1 MDDSG
6 AMTTEAV
13 LARCSHTLGRVE
25 VGEVDVAAVAE
36 FIVDLRRV
44 PEERPERA
52 RLAAGMVGAL
62 VERSRTAW
70 TRVVPM
76 FGDLLAL
83 ADPPPPGPEWPVVR
97 AGARAAYL
105 AHCLMGLPDL
115 DLVAAE
121 QEAAE
126 LVATTAG
133 SPRHHVFAVLAQEAV
148 KQSAA
153 TRDGDE
159 SVRLRS
165 LDRLTALLTLSDDD
179 PRRELIDHLRA
190 GLVAN
195 QSGDGAE
202 VVRRLRMFTEAHGE
216 NPIGDGMQAIFADA
230 LAKVQT
236 LATVIETPS
245 TERIQA
251 EIVRLRADS
260 VGVDDDWMAA
270 KIATT
275 AMLFRFQQETDLG
288 RVEQALDECRELV
301 AAGQSRF
308 VHPYALAALAFGL
321 LRRAELAD
329 TVDGLDEAQA
339 VLLDAKALINGP
351 QSPLWPLVND
361 LLSHVGHYRGDHGA
375 AAESGVEG
383 QLRYVVRALLESDT
397 AGAKVAIADAVGG
410 AVRYARGFLLADRV
424 EDALR
429 VLDTGRGLMLFAE
442 VLRHDLPDRLT
453 AAGRIDLARRWAAGE
468 DESPAL
474 RDEVVTALLGLTGLP
489 GDPLRPPALTEITA
503 ALRATE
509 ADAFVYLVPG
519 GAGLPGLAVVAP
531 AEGPPG
537 FVVLPDLHVAADT
550 EVERYL
556 AALANRS
563 RELGPVDGEFAD
575 RVDALCDWA
584 WRAAIGPLLESFA
597 TRTGGA
603 VPHLVLVPMGDLAR
617 VPWQAA
623 RRPDGTHAVELAAF
637 SLAVSARL
645 FCLAAARTPVPP
657 SSNGLIVADPDTGGA
672 GAPLVAA
679 RREAHEVRQA
689 FYRDA
694 RYIGRGGPAGSDA
707 GTVAQVR
714 AWLTDQDAGSMLH
727 LACHGTFTTD
737 PGGTTASLLL
747 APDESGAGALTADEI
762 VRLLASVPE
771 RDLGLVVM
779 AACHTGR
786 SIHGYDEAYSLGTAF
801 LAAGARTVL
810 STQWAIP
817 DESTSSLMYLFHH
830 FHREEGLAPWRA
842 LRAAQLRMLD
852 PSLPLPEHM
861 PDPLRVAADNHVVS
875 WAGFVHSGQ

>member
-62 VERSRTAW
+62 VERSRAAW

-121 QEAAE
+121 REAAE

-159 SVRLRS
+159 SVRLGS
-165 LDRLTALLTLSDDD
+165 LDRLTALLTLSDND
-179 PRRELIDHLRA
+179 PRELIGHLQA
-190 GLVAN
+190 SLVAN
-195 QSGDGAE
+195 QSSDGAD
-202 VVRRLRMFTEAHGE
+202 VVRQLQMFTEAHGQ
-216 NPIGDGMQAIFADA
+216 NPIGDGMQAMFAETV
-230 LAKVQT
+230 AKVET
-236 LATVIETPS
+236 LATAIETRS
-245 TERIQA
+245 TARIQA
-251 EIVRLRADS
+251 EIDRPRIASD
-260 VGVDDDWMAA
+260 GVDDDSVAA

-288 RVEQALDECRELV
+288 RVEQALDECREMV
-301 AAGQSRF
+301 AAGQSRSVRPF
-308 VHPYALAALAFGL
+308 ALAALAFGL
-321 LRRAELAD
+321 LRRVELAD
-329 TVDGLDEAQA
+329 TADGLVEAQA

-351 QSPLWPLVND
+351 QSPLWPMIND
-361 LLSHVGHYRGDHGA
+361 MLSYLDRYRGDHGA

-410 AVRYARGFLLADRV
+410 AVKYARGFLLADRV

-468 DESPAL
+468 GESPAL

-531 AEGPPG
+531 TEGPPR

-556 AALANRS
+556 VALANRS

-575 RVDALCDWA
+575 RVDTLCDWA

-597 TRTGGA
+597 TR

-645 FCLAAARTPVPP
+645 FCLAAARTPVQP
-657 SSNGLIVADPDTGGA
+657 SSSGLIVADPDTGGA

-694 RYIGRGGPAGSDA
+694 RYIGRGGPTGSDA

-714 AWLTDQDAGSMLH
+714 AWLTDRDAGSMLH

-737 PGGTTASLLL
+737 PDGTTASLLL
-747 APDESGAGALTADEI
+747 APDESGARELTADQI

-771 RDLGLVVM
+771 RELGLVVM

-830 FHREEGLAPWRA
+830 FHREKGLAPWRA

-861 PDPLRVAADNHVVS
+861 PDALRVAADNHVVS